1 MRDTTPSV
9 PATDLHRDEVD
20 HAFQEEAAAAAAV
33 SGQGLHPI
41 RLEALAGT
49 TSSEHHA
56 SWVCVRWCCL
66 AGEPGATGRKK
77 FSTRMTDGLRTDLTR
92 LEIDKDSIDYGGDA
106 MMVNQ

>member
-9 PATDLHRDEVD
+9 PATDLHRDEVG
-20 HAFQEEAAAAAAV
+20 HAFREEAAAAV
-33 SGQGLHPI
+33 SAQGLHRI

-66 AGEPGATGRKK
+66 AGEPGATGRKS
-77 FSTRMTDGLRTDLTR
+77 FQR
-92 LEIDKDSIDYGGDA
+92 E
-106 MMVNQ
+106 